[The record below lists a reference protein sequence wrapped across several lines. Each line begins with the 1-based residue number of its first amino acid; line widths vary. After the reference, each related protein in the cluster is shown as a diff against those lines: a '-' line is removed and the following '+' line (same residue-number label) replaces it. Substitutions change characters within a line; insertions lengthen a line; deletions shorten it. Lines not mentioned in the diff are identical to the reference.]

1 MKLSVAKKKIALQRV
16 HKLFQLAKDLLDEDE
31 ELSQRYIAIARRI
44 AMAARVH
51 LPQEYRYQICRGC
64 KKFILPGVNCRVRL
78 KQHREPHMVITCGYC
93 GKHMRFPLRIRKT
106 NKNDY
111 NKSEA

>member
-1 MKLSVAKKKIALQRV
+1 MSPAKKKIALQRI
-16 HKLFQLAKDLLDEDE
+16 HRLFQLARDLVGEDE

-51 LPQEYRYQICRGC
+51 LPHEYRHNICKGC

-78 KQHREPHMVITCGYC
+78 QQHREPHRVVTCNYC
-93 GKHMRFPLRIRKT
+93 GKHMRFPLKT
-106 NKNDY
+106 GGLHKTDHREN
-111 NKSEA
+111 ET